1 MFNRFSPQNNLEI
14 IKLLEVKDRGISLG
28 KEKYVTNQIKKLEG
42 KTSRTRKKTYSQRK
56 SESVGYMLLNNF
68 FLTLWDSPTCTTLI
82 SKQYVLKKWASK
94 DKDINNPE
102 QNKPRGI
109 TKVNVAMDWRN
120 KSLKINVKFSILVW
134 LFLRGNFTKRPL
146 NLHDHLT

>member
-28 KEKYVTNQIKKLEG
+28 KEKHVTNQIKKLEG

-68 FLTLWDSPTCTTLI
+68 FLTL
-82 SKQYVLKKWASK
+82 
-94 DKDINNPE
+94 
-102 QNKPRGI
+102 
-109 TKVNVAMDWRN
+109 
-120 KSLKINVKFSILVW
+120 
-134 LFLRGNFTKRPL
+134 
-146 NLHDHLT
+146 